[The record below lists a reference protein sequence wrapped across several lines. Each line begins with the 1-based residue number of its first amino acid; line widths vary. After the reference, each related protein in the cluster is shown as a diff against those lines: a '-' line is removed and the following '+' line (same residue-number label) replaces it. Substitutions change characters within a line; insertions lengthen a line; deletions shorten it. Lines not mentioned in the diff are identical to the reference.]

1 MDGGGVIRAARERH
15 GISQR
20 GLAVRAGTSQGYV
33 SQVERGEVVP
43 SVEAVSRML
52 TCLGESGRIETAP
65 LPPVDVPA
73 EPDAEELS
81 PGTMLAAL
89 AGRDVELVLVGVLA
103 ARVHGVLL
111 SARVVEV
118 SLDPGSRNQERLTRA
133 LGDLRGRI
141 VRIIP
146 APDGSRALA
155 AGATFRFATSAG
167 TLVLAPSGIRY
178 LILARR
184 ATIAKVGGVA
194 VPCAGRD
201 DLIGRSRLGG
211 VSEHAALLGAL
222 TVGVRGSPAGVIR
235 PSRPSIP

>member
-15 GISQR
+15 GVSQR

-52 TCLGESGRIETAP
+52 ACLGECGRIETAP
-65 LPPVDVPA
+65 LPPIDVPA
-73 EPDAEELS
+73 GPDAEELR

-103 ARVHGVLL
+103 ARVHGVQLP
-111 SARVVEV
+111 ARVVEV
-118 SLDPGSRNQERLTRA
+118 SLEPDPRNQERLTRA
-133 LGDLRGRI
+133 LGDVRGQIAGIR
-141 VRIIP
+141 P
-146 APDGSRALA
+146 APDGARALA
-155 AGATFRFATSAG
+155 AGATFTFTTNQG
-167 TLVLAPSGIRY
+167 TLVLTPSGIRY
-178 LILARR
+178 LVLARR

-201 DLIGRSRLGG
+201 DLIGRSRIGG
-211 VSEHAALLGAL
+211 VSEDAALLGAL
-222 TVGVRGSPAGVIR
+222 TVGVRGQSGGVLHPLGR
-235 PSRPSIP
+235 VTA

>member
-15 GISQR
+15 GVSQR

-65 LPPVDVPA
+65 LPPVDAPA
-73 EPDAEELS
+73 GPDAEELH
-81 PGTMLAAL
+81 PGRMLAAL
-89 AGRDVELVLVGVLA
+89 AGRDVELVLAGALA
-103 ARVHGVLL
+103 ARVHGAQLP
-111 SARVVEV
+111 AQAVEV
-118 SLDPGSRNQERLTRA
+118 SLDPDPRNQERLTRA

-141 VRIIP
+141 ARITP

-155 AGATFRFATSAG
+155 AGATFTFTTSEG
-167 TLVLAPSGIRY
+167 MLVLAPSGIRY

-184 ATIAKVGGVA
+184 AAIAKVGGVA
-194 VPCAGRD
+194 VSCAGRD

-211 VSEHAALLGAL
+211 VSADPALLGAL
-222 TVGVRGSPAGVIR
+222 TVGVRGSPAA
-235 PSRPSIP
+235 